1 VDNLTILFIAGL
13 AAGAV
18 SVFMGIRGLQTNRV
32 YLSAFSKAP
41 LTGPAARR
49 VSWACIAVGAA
60 VLAGVYA
67 LMERM

>member
-1 VDNLTILFIAGL
+1 VETITILFIAGL
-13 AAGAV
+13 AAGAM

-32 YLSAFSKAP
+32 YLSAFSSTA
-41 LTGPAARR
+41 LTGSAARR